1 MGGNFTLSLVHLKVG
16 DKKKKKK
23 ALFMA
28 EARYLEGVESEV
40 FQ

>member
-1 MGGNFTLSLVHLKVG
+1 MGGNFTLSLVQLKVG
-16 DKKKKKK
+16 DKKKKK